1 MGEFTIFK
9 IFGIYFDRWYL
20 MEGDKKASGFNAV
33 QSRAGSSALDVVL
46 IIDRSGSMAGTE
58 NAMKRGYNKM
68 IEYLSRLGKSITIST
83 ILFDDCDNIDIVCNG
98 QKVND
103 IKNDIPFEAG
113 GSTAKYDAIGVAIEY
128 ENERKKD
135 SKNPFPNADVLYLT
149 VSDGDENASV
159 KYDEPG
165 IQKVMDAE
173 RARGADGKGRR
184 EFGFINEF
192 GIYSNK
198 IQSSM
203 NVDENHLQIFLR
215 GDRGINALFQTVD
228 FAVENMFS
236 DGQITPTWKEKSDL
250 IQIGNVTL
258 GQVRTVVGPMIT
270 NFEQNEQALAE
281 LIKIAGKGMTQNF
294 ATQYSE
300 FAKRM
305 KLAAIDS
312 KTDHNDLNEI
322 IKMYLSSQKDPV
334 GALKEAVAVTSERC
348 RNGCMLALEKI
359 KGMAQDQETVATQ
372 FYEAVEQYSLNKKV
386 LRSIPTVAATI
397 AGKPESVMDYEI
409 KINSWMRKPDEDFI
423 NTIALTYEL
432 RKKWVRDASNKRLTL
447 AFKRY
452 AEFAVD
458 PQGLLAGK
466 LDFEQFRTL
475 LKELE
480 ATSLQTFPNGT
491 RIL

>member
-1 MGEFTIFK
+1 
-9 IFGIYFDRWYL
+9 
-20 MEGDKKASGFNAV
+20 MENDKKPSAFNV
-33 QSRAGSSALDVVL
+33 SQSRTGSSALDVIL

-58 NAMKRGYNKM
+58 SAMKRGYNKM

-128 ENERKKD
+128 ENERKRD
-135 SKNPFPNADVLYLT
+135 PKNPFPNADVLYLM

-173 RARGADGKGRR
+173 RSRGADGKGRR

-198 IQSSM
+198 IQSTM

-215 GDRGINALFQTVD
+215 SDRGINALFQTVD
-228 FAVENMFS
+228 IAVENMFS
-236 DGQITPTWKEKSDL
+236 DGQITSTWGEKSDL
-250 IQIGNVTL
+250 LQIGDISL
-258 GQVRTVVGPMIT
+258 GQIKTIVGPMIT

-305 KLAAIDS
+305 KLSAIDS
-312 KTDHNDLNEI
+312 KTEHGGLNDI
-322 IKMYLSSQKDPV
+322 IKIYISSQKDPV
-334 GALKEAVAVTSERC
+334 SALKEAVAVTSERC
-348 RNGCMLALEKI
+348 RNGCMLALERI
-359 KGMAQDQETVATQ
+359 KAMAQDQETIASK
-372 FYEAVEQYSLNKKV
+372 FYEAVEQYSLNKKA
-386 LRSIPTVAATI
+386 LRSIPAVAATI

-423 NTIALTYEL
+423 NTIALAYEL
-432 RKKWVRDASNKRLTL
+432 RKKWVQESFNKRLTL
-447 AFKRY
+447 AVNRY
-452 AEFAVD
+452 TEFAVD
-458 PQGLLAGK
+458 PQGLLSGK
-466 LDFEQFRTL
+466 LDFEQFRAT

-480 ATSLQTFPNGT
+480 SQRQSYPNGT

>member
-1 MGEFTIFK
+1 
-9 IFGIYFDRWYL
+9 
-20 MEGDKKASGFNAV
+20 MENDKKPSAFNV
-33 QSRAGSSALDVVL
+33 SQSRTGSSALDVIL

-58 NAMKRGYNKM
+58 SAMKRGYNKM

-83 ILFDDCDNIDIVCNG
+83 LLFDDCDNIDIVCNG

-128 ENERKKD
+128 ENERKRD
-135 SKNPFPNADVLYLT
+135 PKNPFPNADVLYLM

-173 RARGADGKGRR
+173 RSRGADGKGRR

-198 IQSSM
+198 IQSTM

-215 GDRGINALFQTVD
+215 SDRGINALFQTVD
-228 FAVENMFS
+228 IAVENMFS
-236 DGQITPTWKEKSDL
+236 DGQITSTWGEKSDL
-250 IQIGNVTL
+250 LQIGDISL
-258 GQVRTVVGPMIT
+258 GQIKTIVGPMIT

-305 KLAAIDS
+305 KLSAIDS
-312 KTDHNDLNEI
+312 KTEHGGLNDI
-322 IKMYLSSQKDPV
+322 IKIYISSQKDPV
-334 GALKEAVAVTSERC
+334 SALKEAVAVTSERC
-348 RNGCMLALEKI
+348 RNGCMLALERI
-359 KGMAQDQETVATQ
+359 KAMAQDQETIASK
-372 FYEAVEQYSLNKKV
+372 FYEAVEQYSLNKKA
-386 LRSIPTVAATI
+386 LRSIPAVAATI

-423 NTIALTYEL
+423 NTIALAYEL
-432 RKKWVRDASNKRLTL
+432 RKKWVQESFNKRLTL
-447 AFKRY
+447 AVNRY
-452 AEFAVD
+452 TEFAVD
-458 PQGLLAGK
+458 PQGLLSGK
-466 LDFEQFRTL
+466 LDFEQFRAT

-480 ATSLQTFPNGT
+480 SQRQSYPNGT

>member
-1 MGEFTIFK
+1 
-9 IFGIYFDRWYL
+9 
-20 MEGDKKASGFNAV
+20 MENDKKNSELNVG
-33 QSRAGSSALDVVL
+33 QSRSGSSALDVIL

-58 NAMKRGYNKM
+58 SAMKRGYNKM

-113 GSTAKYDAIGVAIEY
+113 GSTAKYDAIGVAVEY

-135 SKNPFPNADVLYLT
+135 PKNPFPNADVLYLM

-159 KYDEPG
+159 RYDEPG

-173 RARGADGKGRR
+173 RSRGADGKGRR

-192 GIYSNK
+192 GIYSSK
-198 IQSSM
+198 IQSTM

-215 GDRGINALFQTVD
+215 SDRGINALFQTVD
-228 FAVENMFS
+228 IAVENMFS
-236 DGQITPTWKEKSDL
+236 DGQITSTWREKSDL
-250 IQIGNVTL
+250 LQIGDISL
-258 GQVRTVVGPMIT
+258 GQIKTIVGPMIT

-281 LIKIAGKGMTQNF
+281 LIKIAGNGMTRNF

-305 KLAAIDS
+305 KLSVIDS
-312 KTDHNDLNEI
+312 KTEHGGLNDI
-322 IKMYLSSQKDPV
+322 IKTYISSQKDPV
-334 GALKEAVAVTSERC
+334 SALKEAVAVTSERC
-348 RNGCMLALEKI
+348 RNGCILALERI
-359 KGMAQDQETVATQ
+359 KEMAQDQETVASK
-372 FYEAVEQYSLNKKV
+372 FYEAVEQYSLNKKA
-386 LRSIPTVAATI
+386 LRSIPAVAATI

-423 NTIALTYEL
+423 NTIALAYEL
-432 RKKWVRDASNKRLTL
+432 RKKWVQESFNKRLTL
-447 AFKRY
+447 AVNRY
-452 AEFAVD
+452 TEFAVD
-458 PQGLLAGK
+458 PQGLLSGK
-466 LDFEQFRTL
+466 LDFEQFRATL
-475 LKELE
+475 RELE
-480 ATSLQTFPNGT
+480 SQRQTYPNGT